1 MYEMQGPHRGPSHAA
16 DLPIAR
22 LVNSWPDPPPDLQN
36 SRSAR
41 LPGLHASLRVTS
53 QGSRDQV
60 VNDFYC
66 LSPAPRKGFLLSI
79 SRFFFGLNKK
89 PAVIPR
95 GRCLSTKYP
104 QGCSQ
109 PGGSSLRR
117 LPAIAAYARSE
128 AQTARTTLPEEWPA
142 A

>member
-22 LVNSWPDPPPDLQN
+22 PVNSWPDPPPDLQN

-79 SRFFFGLNKK
+79 SRFFFGPTRNQL
-89 PAVIPR
+89 
-95 GRCLSTKYP
+95 LSPEVGAYP
-104 QGCSQ
+104 PSIHKDVHSLGVALCGGC
-109 PGGSSLRR
+109 P
-117 LPAIAAYARSE
+117 P
-128 AQTARTTLPEEWPA
+128 
-142 A
+142 